1 MNALVGDSILAS
13 AYLAYAGFYEKNQ
26 RNMLVS
32 EWKEHLRDLNITFTT
47 GFSFAEYLSS
57 QDERQE
63 WHNNGLPSDD
73 LAEENA
79 VMLYN
84 YNRYS

>member
-1 MNALVGDSILAS
+1 MNALIGDSILAS

-26 RNMLVS
+26 RNLLLS
-32 EWKEHLRDLNITFTT
+32 EWKDHLKNINITFT
-47 GFSFAEYLSS
+47 GSFSFAEYLSS

-63 WHNNGLPSDD
+63 WHSNGLPSDD

-84 YNRYS
+84 YNR